1 MIPFG
6 EYKPDVS
13 DYHGAHSASL
23 SNVLPRADGWGPF
36 PSLSVLTAALPAACR
51 GFFIARRPD
60 GSVSIFAATAS
71 KLYLLSNTDFTWTD
85 VSKALGSYS
94 AVTSTD
100 QWQFAQHGNNV
111 IAVQANTVPQVYVL
125 NASTQFAD
133 LGGSPPQARYVA
145 IVLRFVVLSGLL
157 NDPYRVQWSGLN
169 APGTWASGTN
179 QSDFQDFP
187 DGGVVR
193 GVAGGEFGLIVQ
205 EGAIRRMVYSRGSP
219 TIFDIDR
226 VSDDIGILGPLSLTR
241 SGDRFLFYSSK
252 GFMMMVPTGQ
262 PVAIGKERVDRTFKA
277 SLDTGALQL
286 FVGASD
292 PRESRVYWA
301 YRSSSGSGPVFDRI
315 ITYDWGIDRW
325 GPPISVSGEYIAPI
339 SRPGL
344 TLENLD
350 AISGSIDA
358 LTFSLDDVSTASVP
372 QIAGVDATH
381 KLGLYSGANLEAI
394 LKTPEQGAEG
404 SRIFVRGFRPI
415 TDATAVYGSIE
426 HRATAQ
432 ATAVATAETPVNATG
447 FCPQRRE
454 TRLAKAVSRIPVGTN
469 WSYISGVEPDFVVT
483 GLR

>member
-13 DYHGAHSASL
+13 DYRGAHSASL

-71 KLYLLSNTDFTWTD
+71 KLYLLNNTNFTWTD

-169 APGTWASGTN
+169 APGTWTSGTN

-252 GFMMMVPTGQ
+252 GFMMMSPTGQ
-262 PVAIGKERVDRTFKA
+262 PVPIGKERVDRTFKSA
-277 SLDTGALQL
+277 LDTGALQL
-286 FVGASD
+286 FIGASD

-315 ITYDWGIDRW
+315 INFDWGIDRW
-325 GPPISVSGEYIAPI
+325 GPPVAASGVYIAPI

-350 AISGSIDA
+350 AINASVDA

-372 QIAGVDATH
+372 QLAGVDGTH

-415 TDATAVYGSIE
+415 TDAASVFGSIE

-432 ATAVATAETPVNATG
+432 ATAVATAETPVNAAG

-454 TRLAKAVSRIPVGTN
+454 TRLAKAVSRIPAGTN